1 MIAKKLLKTLKLGRW
16 KKKGMCSNKARREIR
31 TREITASWSYP
42 QGNPDPE
49 MGEGLKTQIW
59 WIDRKELANTFTC

>member
-1 MIAKKLLKTLKLGRW
+1 M
-16 KKKGMCSNKARREIR
+16 NVQQQARREIR

-42 QGNPDPE
+42 QGNLDAQ

-59 WIDRKELANTFTC
+59 WIDRKELANRFTC

>member
-1 MIAKKLLKTLKLGRW
+1 MQDVKLELVKLK
-16 KKKGMCSNKARREIR
+16 
-31 TREITASWSYP
+31 
-42 QGNPDPE
+42 GNPDPE

>member
-1 MIAKKLLKTLKLGRW
+1 M
-16 KKKGMCSNKARREIR
+16 NVQQQARREIR
-31 TREITASWSYP
+31 TREITASWSYL

-59 WIDRKELANTFTC
+59 WIDRKGLANTFTC